1 MGIGPRLNDYY
12 DIFGTDRLKEKTM
25 SEDVTFN
32 PGKIINQ
39 AMKALK
45 TNAGDRG
52 VTREEPK
59 LPMPET
65 QEIEKTYIKWRWS
78 TTDSNLDVYA
88 YLYRDGTYHIDIEAD
103 DVNINDLSLSQE
115 LAFSLGQA
123 LAAAAGYKENWQ
135 TFAGKFIADGFFA
148 GGVSEPTVGKGM
160 MLAQEA
166 TDRGEMKTEIF
177 DPSVADDGIVD
188 ADGEPA

>member
-1 MGIGPRLNDYY
+1 
-12 DIFGTDRLKEKTM
+12 M

-59 LPMPET
+59 LPMPDS
-65 QEIEKTYIKWRWS
+65 QEIAENFIKWVWFTVDPGGTRVIS
-78 TTDSNLDVYA
+78 
-88 YLYRDGTYHIDIEAD
+88 YLYKDGSYNIDVDYLESD
-103 DVNINDLSLSQE
+103 STFLTSEV
-115 LAFSLGQA
+115 AFSLGQA

-135 TFAGKFIADGFFA
+135 AFAGKFIADGFFA
-148 GGVSEPTVGKGM
+148 GGVPESTVGKGM
-160 MLAQEA
+160 MLAQE
-166 TDRGEMKTEIF
+166 TMDRGEMKTEVF
-177 DPSVADDGIVD
+177 DPSVADDSIVD

>member
-1 MGIGPRLNDYY
+1 
-12 DIFGTDRLKEKTM
+12 M

-52 VTREEPK
+52 VTREDPK

-135 TFAGKFIADGFFA
+135 AFAGKFIADGFFA

>member
-1 MGIGPRLNDYY
+1 MGFH
-12 DIFGTDRLKEKTM
+12 IFGTDHLKDKTM
-25 SEDVTFN
+25 SEDVAVN
-32 PGKIINQ
+32 PGKIVSGL
-39 AMKALK
+39 MKALK

-103 DVNINDLSLSQE
+103 ELGSLNDLSLSQE

-123 LAAAAGYKENWQ
+123 LCAAAGYKENWQ
-135 TFAGKFIADGFFA
+135 AFAGKFIADGFFA

-166 TDRGEMKTEIF
+166 TNRGEMKTEVF
-177 DPSVADDGIVD
+177 DPSVADDNIVD

>member
-1 MGIGPRLNDYY
+1 
-12 DIFGTDRLKEKTM
+12 M
-25 SEDVTFN
+25 SEDVTVN
-32 PGKIINQ
+32 PEKILGAFRKAVGAMS
-39 AMKALK
+39 AMKSGERAVA
-45 TNAGDRG
+45 N
-52 VTREEPK
+52 EPK

-65 QEIEKTYIKWRWS
+65 QEIEKNYIKWRWS

-103 DVNINDLSLSQE
+103 ELGSLNDLSLSQE

-123 LAAAAGYKENWQ
+123 LCAAAGYKENWQ
-135 TFAGKFIADGFFA
+135 AFAGKFIADGFFA
-148 GGVSEPTVGKGM
+148 GGVPEPTVGKGM

-166 TDRGEMKTEIF
+166 TNRGEMKTEVF
-177 DPSVADDGIVD
+177 DPSVADDNIVD